1 MHRLVHRNPS
11 HLDVQDQY
19 LRPLID
25 VTNDNDNEKSTY
37 VDMNNEG
44 NEPYDSDNE
53 PTPIQN
59 DTPVSTGVTEA
70 DLCNLW
76 WNSGVHGDNVEEN

>member
-11 HLDVQDQY
+11 DLDVQDQH
-19 LRPLID
+19 LRPLLD
-25 VTNDNDNEKSTY
+25 VANDNDDEKSTY
-37 VDMNNEG
+37 IGMNDEG

-59 DTPVSTGVTEA
+59 DTPGSTGVTEA
-70 DLCNLW
+70 DLRNLW
-76 WNSGVHGDNVEEN
+76 WNSGVHGDNVEDN